1 MKWQKQWHN
10 GKTSRWLDSKCFLV
24 IAPDYHIQKK
34 DQFTFAS
41 SQWSFISLICVQSS
55 ELHSITKPQAFL
67 DLKILVL
74 EANLSRNKFLTITGD
89 LVNEE
94 TINREINVR
103 GGPMRG
109 GCSTSIDAENDFII
123 NSYILAKLRK

>member
-1 MKWQKQWHN
+1 MTKTVAQWKN
-10 GKTSRWLDSKCFLV
+10 ESLIRFKVFPRYCSRLPHTK
-24 IAPDYHIQKK
+24 KK

-74 EANLSRNKFLTITGD
+74 GANLSRNKFLTITGD